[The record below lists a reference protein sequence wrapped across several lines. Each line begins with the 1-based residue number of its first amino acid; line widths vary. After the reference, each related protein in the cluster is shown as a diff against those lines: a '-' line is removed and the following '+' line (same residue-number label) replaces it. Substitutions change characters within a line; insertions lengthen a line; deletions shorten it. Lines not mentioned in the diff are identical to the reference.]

1 MKTCKYFLL
10 LVVSLVLISCN
21 QSAPQVDV
29 ETVIVGGGIA
39 GLTSAYYLD
48 KAGHDFIVFE
58 KEDQVGGKAVSGVK
72 DGFYYARGTEYIG
85 PPEAQLKEMI
95 DKLKIDLREI
105 PSPMDIHYA
114 NHKRYYGDAGLILH
128 LVEESSIE
136 EFNRFVKEV
145 LRVYSEYEELPY
157 YNPNG
162 RLAGLDEM
170 TASQWLKDND
180 FSQVYYDVYNVTSKG
195 LFGATLEEV
204 SALNMI
210 PEIAFDFDNITI
222 QEEDLK
228 LLEANNRP
236 FKSLSGSNAYSFDKG
251 IAELPL
257 AIYDQLKDNI
267 HLSSPV
273 IKVEAYGD
281 LYKVTY
287 KKDGKVQ
294 HLVSNNV
301 IMAVPSPLVSVLT
314 KNILD
319 PEQSQILD
327 QIPYA
332 NYITAALYTDE
343 YLVNEAFDMAVPD
356 KMFFTDIYDGT
367 WIQRAYDDMVKDK
380 RSSVM
385 SLYIAPESYK
395 SKELDGMTDR
405 EVLDRIYK
413 DLNKINGYEKIQ
425 DHVTGYD
432 IYHIK
437 YAYPIMVPGAY
448 KRLSNLH
455 DSLHGRFQ
463 LAGDYMIYPTL
474 EGAVESGYIAAK
486 KILEFK

>member
-1 MKTCKYFLL
+1 
-10 LVVSLVLISCN
+10 
-21 QSAPQVDV
+21 
-29 ETVIVGGGIA
+29 
-39 GLTSAYYLD
+39 
-48 KAGHDFIVFE
+48 
-58 KEDQVGGKAVSGVK
+58 
-72 DGFYYARGTEYIG
+72 
-85 PPEAQLKEMI
+85 
-95 DKLKIDLREI
+95 
-105 PSPMDIHYA
+105 
-114 NHKRYYGDAGLILH
+114 
-128 LVEESSIE
+128 
-136 EFNRFVKEV
+136 
-145 LRVYSEYEELPY
+145 
-157 YNPNG
+157 
-162 RLAGLDEM
+162 
-170 TASQWLKDND
+170 
-180 FSQVYYDVYNVTSKG
+180 
-195 LFGATLEEV
+195 
-204 SALNMI
+204 
-210 PEIAFDFDNITI
+210 
-222 QEEDLK
+222 
-228 LLEANNRP
+228 
-236 FKSLSGSNAYSFDKG
+236 
-251 IAELPL
+251 
-257 AIYDQLKDNI
+257 
-267 HLSSPV
+267 
-273 IKVEAYGD
+273 
-281 LYKVTY
+281 
-287 KKDGKVQ
+287 
-294 HLVSNNV
+294 
-301 IMAVPSPLVSVLT
+301 MAVPSPLVNVLT
-314 KNILD
+314 KDILD
-319 PEQSQILD
+319 PDQSQILD

-367 WIQRAYDDMVKDK
+367 WIQRAYDNKVKDK

-413 DLNKINGYEKIQ
+413 DLNKIKGYEKIQ